1 MTNLPNGCPA
11 TPEPTDGLISI
22 VVPVFNEQEVIGEF
36 NRRLSE
42 VRRTL
47 ASPSEVIFV
56 NDGSRDRTLDIL
68 HDLKAADPSLAI
80 VDLSRNFGKE
90 IALTAGL
97 DNAHGDAVIV
107 IDADLQDPPELI
119 PVLIE
124 RWREEAADVVYAQ
137 RLSRDGEGRVK
148 RLTAWW
154 FYRVMNAVAG
164 PSIPADTGDF
174 RLLNRRAADALRQLR
189 EHHRFMKGLFAWIG
203 FRQVAVPYRRD
214 PRFAGT
220 TKWNYWKLWN
230 FSLEGITSFS
240 SVPLQTSTYLGL
252 IIATLAF
259 IYGVYMILRTLFF
272 GNPVPGYP
280 SLLTAVLFM
289 GGIQLMSLGIL
300 GEYVGRIF
308 NETKRRPLYFL
319 NSVSSSD
326 VPETAKAVRHQAD
339 TCEKRAAQVLVGAV
353 PK

>member
-1 MTNLPNGCPA
+1 MTDAWAAHRPMTGSGG
-11 TPEPTDGLISI
+11 TLISI
-22 VVPVFNEQEVIGEF
+22 VVPVFNEQEVILEF
-36 NRRLSE
+36 SRRLNE
-42 VRRTL
+42 VRRGL
-47 ASPSEVIFV
+47 ALPSEVVFI
-56 NDGSRDRTLDIL
+56 NDGSRDRTLDL
-68 HDLKAADPSLAI
+68 LRDLRTADPSIAI
-80 VDLSRNFGKE
+80 IDFSRNFGKE

-97 DNAHGDAVIV
+97 DHARGDAVIV

-119 PVLIE
+119 PALVE
-124 RWREEAADVVYAQ
+124 RWREDAADVVYAQ
-137 RLSRDGEGRVK
+137 RLSRDGEGRFK

-174 RLLNRRAADALRQLR
+174 RLLSRRAADALRQLR

-203 FRQVAVPYRRD
+203 FRQVAVPYARD

-240 SVPLQTSTYLGL
+240 SVPLQISTYLGL

-259 IYGVYMILRTLFF
+259 IYGVYMIIRTLLF

-319 NSVSSSD
+319 NSVWPSE
-326 VPETAKAVRHQAD
+326 VVETSATGQLPD
-339 TCEKRAAQVLVGAV
+339 NDEKRAKLLPIGAA